1 MQLYKLKSSEV
12 RMREMTLLSCVSP
25 AAWTEGLDWCNAGWL
40 CDGTVQYPIIIPR
53 PACGLETFSG
63 LRSYGSKDKDNHFD
77 AFCFTSHTS
86 GENDTLAM
94 NTRRIR
100 LYLTLSPQAP
110 SSSFLDPSPSSRP
123 RMPADTR
130 EPSWPWWV
138 NFTLRGVS
146 RSTIVV
152 MGGG

>member
-1 MQLYKLKSSEV
+1 
-12 RMREMTLLSCVSP
+12 MREMTLLSCVSP

-53 PACGLETFSG
+53 PACGVETFSG
-63 LRSYGSKDKDNHFD
+63 LRSYGSKDKDHHFD
-77 AFCFTSHTS
+77 AFCFTSQTS

-94 NTRRIR
+94 NTGRIC